1 MNDIKSEIDDI
12 IYHAENLKNLCEEL
26 WNAYIEA
33 LEEGDRLR
41 TQLDNMEEE

>member
-12 IYHAENLKNLCEEL
+12 IYHANNLKDLCEEL

-33 LEEGDRLR
+33 SEERDKLQE
-41 TQLDNMEEE
+41 QLDNMEEK